1 MRRDALSL
9 SSAFTLGLYVGEW
22 FSLAFAVCRKMRSM
36 KLLCIALFTTLAFA
50 ASAQGVHKE
59 SKAERDARMKWWR
72 EARFGMFIH
81 WGLYA
86 VPAGKWGNRTG
97 YGEWIMESAQI
108 PVDDYR
114 QFVDQFNP
122 VQFNAK
128 EWARMA
134 KDAGMR
140 YITIT
145 TKHHDGFALYDSKV
159 SDYDVM
165 ATPFKRDIM
174 KELAEAT
181 RAEGLTMCWYH
192 SIMDWH
198 HPDYEPHRA
207 WSTPQPADA
216 NFARYEKY
224 LHDQVSELLT
234 NYGPIGVMWF
244 DGEWERTWNHERGS
258 RLDALCRKLQPK
270 VIVNNRVD
278 VGRGGMAGM
287 SDAGFAGDFGTPE
300 QEIPAQGIPGVDWES
315 CMTMNTHWGY
325 NAWDKNYK
333 STTELIRNLVDIVSK
348 GGNYLL
354 NVGPKA
360 DGTFPEESVVRLKEI
375 GQWMKVNSEA
385 IYATHASP
393 FKSLPWGRATM
404 KPGKSKSEVFLHV
417 FDWPSNNK
425 LVVPGVGNEVIS
437 AQVLGHSTNVIAKK
451 TGGDVVIDL
460 PKGATNPHA
469 TVVKLTLKGMPIIYA
484 TPEIVTD
491 SDQFVTKL
499 SVKVNSGSGE
509 LVTRY
514 TLDGSAPTANS
525 PVAKGSVEIA
535 KSSTLK
541 VRSFH
546 NGKAVSGVAE
556 RKFTKVQPWAASDA
570 PAAKGFKRE
579 VYFGDW
585 DKCPNWDSLSAEK
598 SDAIDVIGLGE
609 YKDKEHVGFRITGS
623 FKVLADDVYRFSL
636 LADDGAKLWI
646 DGKLVVDH
654 DGLHSPS
661 DKMGTAPLAKG
672 WHRITVEWFN
682 KTGGAALDVRMSR
695 LGEALAGFKPDMIG
709 H

>member
-1 MRRDALSL
+1 MR
-9 SSAFTLGLYVGEW
+9 V
-22 FSLAFAVCRKMRSM
+22 M
-36 KLLCIALFTTLAFA
+36 KLFMLAMLVGLA
-50 ASAQGVHKE
+50 VSVPAQGVHQETKVQ
-59 SKAERDARMKWWR
+59 RDARMKWWR
-72 EARFGMFIH
+72 EARFGMFVH

-114 QFVDQFNP
+114 KFVDQFNP

-244 DGEWERTWNHERGS
+244 DGEWERTWNHERGA

-404 KPGKSKSEVFLHV
+404 KPGKSQSEVFLHV
-417 FDWPSNNK
+417 FDWPTDGK
-425 LVVPGVGNEVIS
+425 LIVPGVGNDIVG
-437 AQVLGHSTNVIAKK
+437 AQVLGSATRSVARKS
-451 TGGDVVIDL
+451 GGDIVIEL
-460 PKGATNPHA
+460 PRTKPNPHA

-484 TPEIVTD
+484 MPEIVAD
-491 SDQFVTKL
+491 SEVFVDRIR
-499 SVKVNSGSGE
+499 VGVNSGSPE
-509 LVTRY
+509 LTVRY
-514 TLDGSAPTANS
+514 TTDGSAPTARS
-525 PVAKGSVEIA
+525 PLAKNAIEL
-535 KSSTLK
+535 STSGTIK
-541 VRSFH
+541 VRAFH
-546 NGKAVSGVAE
+546 NGKPVSGVAE
-556 RKFTKVQPWAASDA
+556 RKFTKVKPWAA
-570 PAAKGFKRE
+570 AAKPANTGLQRE
-579 VYFGDW
+579 VYRGDW
-585 DKCPNWDSLSAEK
+585 DKCPNWDALKPEK
-598 SDAIDVIGLGE
+598 TDVVQQIDLTG
-609 YKDKEHVGFRITGS
+609 YAADEHTGFRISGM
-623 FKVLADDVYRFSL
+623 VYVDADDVYRFNL
-636 LADDGAKLWI
+636 LADDGAKLSI

-661 DKMGTAPLAKG
+661 DKTGTAPLAKG

-682 KTGGAALDVRMSR
+682 KTGGAALAVKVAR
-695 LGEALAGFKPDMIG
+695 LGGAFAAVKPASWG